1 MSGKSNMAS
10 KKHHTEEERLEAIKV
25 SKRKYQEKYRK
36 INPDYVKNWIIDN
49 KENIRKT
56 SNQYRINKRK
66 SDLLFKFSCDVRS
79 LIGGSFRR
87 RGCKKPI
94 KTEQILGCS
103 IKEFQNYIISKC
115 PEGTTLENFNMYEY
129 HIDHIIPLSSA
140 KTEEEII
147 KLCHYTNLQPL
158 WCKDNLMKSNK
169 IEKIN
174 YVVLL

>member
-1 MSGKSNMAS
+1 MSGRSNMAS
-10 KKHHTEEERLEAIKV
+10 KKHHTEEERLEAIKS

-36 INPDYVKNWIIDN
+36 RNPEYTKIWISNN

-56 SNQYRINKRK
+56 SNQYRVNKRK
-66 SDLLFKFSCDVRS
+66 TDPLFKFSCDVRA

-87 RGCKKPI
+87 RNCKKPM

-103 IKEFQNYIISKC
+103 IKEFREYIISKC
-115 PEGTTLENFNMYEY
+115 PEGITLDNFNMYEY
-129 HIDHIIPLSSA
+129 HIDHIIPLSTANS
-140 KTEEEII
+140 EEEVI

-169 IEKIN
+169 T
-174 YVVLL
+174 

>member
-1 MSGKSNMAS
+1 MNGRSNMAS
-10 KKHHTEEERLEAIKV
+10 KKYHTEEERLEAIKS

-36 INPDYVKNWIIDN
+36 RNAEYIKIWISNN

-56 SNQYRINKRK
+56 SNQYRVNKRK
-66 SDLLFKFSCDVRS
+66 KDPLFKFSCDVRA

-87 RGCKKPI
+87 RNCKKPM

-103 IKEFQNYIISKC
+103 IKEFQEYIISKC
-115 PEGTTLENFNMYEY
+115 PEGTTLDNFNMYEY

-140 KTEEEII
+140 NSVEEVI

-158 WCKDNLMKSNK
+158 WCSDNLKKSDK
-169 IEKIN
+169 K
-174 YVVLL
+174 